1 MLRDGRQRTI
11 TAKWPPSRTPQ
22 VLCHQPPAGEADK
35 AREGLGR
42 ADTRFLKFDPVLAR
56 WAKCNGRQCKVHY
69 FSGGN
74 GSVLSPI
81 SELSVRITSPIVGPC
96 VSAPSRMIPLPAVES
111 PKYHSI
117 ADNPCASIPIHILVT
132 VQAHVFIPIPSIR
145 RRGVGSDRHRG
156 WRFHHYW
163 WRKRCNINGRPVW
176 AWPHRH
182 KTTGKQPSHSD
193 QTHVIYFHFQRT
205 FG

>member
-11 TAKWPPSRTPQ
+11 TAKLPPSRTPQ
-22 VLCHQPPAGEADK
+22 VLCHQPPTGQADK
-35 AREGLGR
+35 AREGPRR
-42 ADTRFLKFDPVLAR
+42 ADVSFLKFDPALA
-56 WAKCNGRQCKVHY
+56 
-69 FSGGN
+69 
-74 GSVLSPI
+74 
-81 SELSVRITSPIVGPC
+81 SELSVRITSSIVGPC

-111 PKYHSI
+111 SKYHSI

-132 VQAHVFIPIPSIR
+132 VQAYVFIPIPSIR
-145 RRGVGSDRHRG
+145 RRGVGSDRHRR

-163 WRKRCNINGRPVW
+163 WRKWCNINGRPVW